1 MGFGL
6 EEGGF
11 AEVCGFGRVYLGLHF
26 SDEGD

>member
-11 AEVCGFGRVYLGLHF
+11 TEVCGFGRFYLRLHF
-26 SDEGD
+26 GNEGD